1 MSSYYKITKHPKTEK
16 FAKAAWIEIGKY
28 YYVVFPDGAWY
39 HENYRKWDFQDSDEA
54 VSPEQKQARIV
65 DAVHIANGDES

>member
-1 MSSYYKITKHPKTEK
+1 MSNYYKITKHPKTEK

-28 YYVVFPDGAWY
+28 RYVVFPDGAWY
-39 HENYRKWDFQDSDEA
+39 HENYRKWEFQDSDET
-54 VSPEQKQARIV
+54 VTLEQKQALIA